1 METINFEKDEV
12 ATGIVTGK
20 FDDILEHL
28 ELSINLRREQMA
40 SELSRSLTV
49 GDVVEFTDDIRPKY
63 LIGKTAT
70 VEKINRKTI
79 TVSCPDE
86 PSYKRYRN
94 SKGVRCPNT
103 LIRKVEA

>member
-1 METINFEKDEV
+1 MFEKEEV

-20 FDDILEHL
+20 FDDILDHL
-28 ELSINLRREQMA
+28 ELSINLRREEVAAQF
-40 SELSRSLTV
+40 SRSLTV
-49 GDVVEFTDDIRPKY
+49 GDTVEFTDDIRPKY

-70 VEKINRKTI
+70 VEKINRKTV
-79 TVSCPDE
+79 TVACPDD

-94 SKGVRCPNT
+94 SRGVRCPNT

>member
-1 METINFEKDEV
+1 MYNREN
-12 ATGIVTGK
+12 IVTAIYNGEL
-20 FDDILEHL
+20 DDVLGAVGLAIEV
-28 ELSINLRREQMA
+28 RREQIA
-40 SELSRSLTV
+40 KQFSRSLAV

-63 LIGKTAT
+63 LIGKTAR
-70 VEKINRKTI
+70 VEKINRKTV

-94 SKGVRCPNT
+94 SEGVRCPNT

>member
-1 METINFEKDEV
+1 MFEKEEV
-12 ATGIVTGK
+12 ATGIATGK
-20 FDDILEHL
+20 FDDILDHL
-28 ELSINLRREQMA
+28 ELSITVRREAIAAQ
-40 SELSRSLTV
+40 LSRSLTV
-49 GDVVEFTDDIRPKY
+49 GDTVEFTDDIRPKY

-79 TVSCPDE
+79 TVSCPDD

-103 LIRKVEA
+103 LISKVEA